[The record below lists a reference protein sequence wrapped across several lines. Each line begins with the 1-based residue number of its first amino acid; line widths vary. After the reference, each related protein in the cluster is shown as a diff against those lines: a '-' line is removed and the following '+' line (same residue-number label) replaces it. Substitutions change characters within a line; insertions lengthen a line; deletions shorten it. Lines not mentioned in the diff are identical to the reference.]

1 MTIVLSRFCAWQRV
15 RLLHSSYSHANF
27 TIFQGSL
34 ETIALV
40 ITTRIGVGETSF
52 SEAKALVLS
61 TKYQAS
67 TVVSNHTFV
76 ACQTVWYLQ
85 FVNKLCLH
93 ILYDNCLLDPPPIC
107 LTITFDSYCH
117 TSTTL
122 SPETYDL
129 ASLFSWA
136 CVMILNSSTG
146 YNLQPFV
153 VKVQLRKHLDSDHRY
168 S

>member
-1 MTIVLSRFCAWQRV
+1 MRV
-15 RLLHSSYSHANF
+15 RLLHSSYSHGNF

-76 ACQTVWYLQ
+76 ACQNVMTQ
-85 FVNKLCLH
+85 FDTC
-93 ILYDNCLLDPPPIC
+93 
-107 LTITFDSYCH
+107 
-117 TSTTL
+117 
-122 SPETYDL
+122 
-129 ASLFSWA
+129 
-136 CVMILNSSTG
+136 SS
-146 YNLQPFV
+146 
-153 VKVQLRKHLDSDHRY
+153 
-168 S
+168 